1 MKGFV
6 LRILLANSDQDFIE
20 NFKYSFKS
28 EEYQITSTNN
38 IADTIYTL
46 KEKNFDLAIIDMN
59 YKDGTGL
66 DLKRKMNEIV
76 NIPTIV
82 VSDKHE
88 PNEVVLALEYGC
100 DDYITRPFYLLELKA
115 RIRSVLRRSLP
126 NRQEPKK
133 QEKNQNSLVKG
144 RFEFNMV
151 GRKVR
156 VDTIDIE
163 LTGKEFDLLYVLV
176 TNKKTIF
183 SRKDL
188 AEKLWNGLND
198 SNIRTVDVHIRR
210 LREKLS
216 RTNTDKYI
224 QTSWGEGYFFDD
236 DHYKTRIDYD
246 K

>member
-1 MKGFV
+1 M
-6 LRILLANSDQDFIE
+6 RILLVNSDQDFIE
-20 NFKYSFKS
+20 NFKYSFKT
-28 EEYQITSTNN
+28 EEYQITSTN
-38 IADTIYTL
+38 TIGETMDAL
-46 KEKNFDLAIIDMN
+46 KDRDFDLAIIDMK

-66 DLKRKMNEIV
+66 DLKRKMNEV
-76 NIPTIV
+76 MNIPTIV
-82 VSDKHE
+82 VSDRHE

-126 NRQEPKK
+126 NRQEPRKT
-133 QEKNQNSLVKG
+133 EKTQNAMVKG
-144 RFEFNMV
+144 RFEFNIV

-176 TNKKTIF
+176 TNKKKIF

-188 AEKLWNGLND
+188 AEKLWNGLSE

-210 LREKLS
+210 LREKLAK
-216 RTNTDKYI
+216 TNADKYI

-236 DHYKTRIDYD
+236 DHYKSRRDYD
-246 K
+246 R

>member
-1 MKGFV
+1 
-6 LRILLANSDQDFIE
+6 
-20 NFKYSFKS
+20 
-28 EEYQITSTNN
+28 
-38 IADTIYTL
+38 
-46 KEKNFDLAIIDMN
+46 
-59 YKDGTGL
+59 
-66 DLKRKMNEIV
+66 
-76 NIPTIV
+76 
-82 VSDKHE
+82 
-88 PNEVVLALEYGC
+88 
-100 DDYITRPFYLLELKA
+100 
-115 RIRSVLRRSLP
+115 
-126 NRQEPKK
+126 
-133 QEKNQNSLVKG
+133 
-144 RFEFNMV
+144 MV

-216 RTNTDKYI
+216 KTNTDKYI

>member
-1 MKGFV
+1 M
-6 LRILLANSDQDFIE
+6 RILLANSDQNFIE
-20 NFKYSFKS
+20 NFKYSFKT
-28 EEYQITSTNN
+28 EEYQITSTNT
-38 IADTIYTL
+38 IAETMDAL
-46 KEKNFDLAIIDMN
+46 KEKDFDLAIIDMN

-66 DLKRKMNEIV
+66 DLKRKMNEV
-76 NIPTIV
+76 MNIPTIV
-82 VSDKHE
+82 VSDRHE

-133 QEKNQNSLVKG
+133 PEKTQNALVKG
-144 RFEFNMV
+144 RFEFNML
-151 GRKVR
+151 GRRVR

-176 TNKKTIF
+176 TNKKRVF

-188 AEKLWNGLND
+188 AEKLWNGLSE

-216 RTNTDKYI
+216 KTNADKYI

-236 DHYKTRIDYD
+236 DHYKARIDYD
-246 K
+246 R

>member
-1 MKGFV
+1 M
-6 LRILLANSDQDFIE
+6 RILLANSNQDFIE
-20 NFKYSFKS
+20 NFKYSFKT
-28 EEYQITSTNN
+28 EEYQITSTNT
-38 IADTIYTL
+38 IADTIDAL
-46 KEKNFDLAIIDMN
+46 KEKDFDLAIIDMK

-66 DLKRKMNEIV
+66 DLKRKMNEVI

-82 VSDKHE
+82 VSDRHE

-126 NRQEPKK
+126 NRQETRKT
-133 QEKNQNSLVKG
+133 EKTQNALVTG

-176 TNKKTIF
+176 TNKRIVF

-188 AEKLWNGLND
+188 AEKLWSGRRE

-210 LREKLS
+210 LREKLAK
-216 RTNTDKYI
+216 TNADKYI

-236 DHYKTRIDYD
+236 DHYKSRRDYD
-246 K
+246 R

>member
-1 MKGFV
+1 MKV
-6 LRILLANSDQDFIE
+6 LLANSNQDFID
-20 NFKYSFKS
+20 NFKYSFKT
-28 EEYQITSTNN
+28 EDYQITSTKT
-38 IADTIYTL
+38 IYDTIQAL
-46 KEKNFDLAIIDMN
+46 KNKDFDLAIIDMI

-82 VSDKHE
+82 VSDRKE
-88 PNEVVLALEYGC
+88 PNEIVLALEYGC

-126 NRQEPKK
+126 NRKETI
-133 QEKNQNSLVKG
+133 EENIQNTLVSG

-151 GRKVR
+151 GRKIR

-176 TNKKTIF
+176 TNKKKIF

-188 AEKLWNGLND
+188 AQKLWPGLGE

-210 LREKLS
+210 LREKLQK
-216 RTNTDKYI
+216 TNADKYI

-236 DHYKTRIDYD
+236 DIFSLRGDYD
-246 K
+246 R